1 MHSKFHYANM
11 DWIKP
16 EYSKGQIDRAG
27 RVMVDPSATPE
38 AISDAAAVVNNWRA
52 SHNYPLNTFKVT
64 LRRKALA
71 VDPGRLVAQR
81 IKRMSSIEAKLTR
94 FQRMRMSQMQD
105 IGGARVIVGN
115 VGQVR
120 KLVRTYLDSDLK
132 HSLDAMDDYIDSPK
146 ASGYR
151 GVHMV
156 YRYNS
161 DKQAPAVYNGLC
173 IELQFRTRLQH
184 AWATAVET
192 VGTFLQ
198 QALKS
203 SQGEE
208 RWLRFFALMGSVF
221 AHKERC
227 TSLVP
232 DTPISE
238 VQLVADVRELAQ
250 SLNVHYVLR
259 AYQQAIKVAR
269 EGDERRSNYFY
280 LLVLEPQSGK
290 MTVTGYPR
298 ARLDQATAEY
308 LREER
313 RVAGSAGAEA
323 VLVSVDSIAS
333 LERAYPNYF
342 LDTAVFLRELTA
354 ITGLSPQ
361 EVR

>member
-1 MHSKFHYANM
+1 MHSNFRNRNM

-27 RVMVDPSATPE
+27 RIMVDPTALPDE
-38 AISDAAAVVNNWRA
+38 AADAAVIVNNWRA

-64 LRRKALA
+64 LRKKALGI
-71 VDPGRLVAQR
+71 DPNRLVAQR
-81 IKRMSSIEAKLTR
+81 IKRMSSIEAKLSR
-94 FQRMRMSQMQD
+94 FHRMRMSQMQD
-105 IGGARVIVGN
+105 IGGARVILGN
-115 VGQVR
+115 VGHVR
-120 KLVRTYLDSDLK
+120 KLVQTYLESDLK

-151 GVHMV
+151 GIHMV

-227 TSLVP
+227 PSLVP
-232 DTPISE
+232 DTPLVQKDLVDE
-238 VQLVADVRELAQ
+238 VRKLANV
-250 SLNVHYVLR
+250 LNVHYVLR
-259 AYQQAIKVAR
+259 AYQQAIRVAR
-269 EGDERRSNYFY
+269 EGEDRRSNYFY

-298 ARLDQATAEY
+298 ARLDQATTDY

-313 RVAGSAGAEA
+313 RVAGAAGAEA

-354 ITGLSPQ
+354 ITG
-361 EVR
+361 